1 MTVSSTLTD
10 APDAAS
16 VATATSANPD
26 ETLRAVSIT
35 DRIKYIHCEGGHG
48 VMTFSSV
55 AGVPMFVKEVSSQED
70 FKLNYNVFRMMED
83 LI

>member
-1 MTVSSTLTD
+1 MTVSSTTAD
-10 APDAAS
+10 APDATT
-16 VATATSANPD
+16 VTPANPD

-35 DRIKYIHCEGGHG
+35 ERIKYIHCEGGHG